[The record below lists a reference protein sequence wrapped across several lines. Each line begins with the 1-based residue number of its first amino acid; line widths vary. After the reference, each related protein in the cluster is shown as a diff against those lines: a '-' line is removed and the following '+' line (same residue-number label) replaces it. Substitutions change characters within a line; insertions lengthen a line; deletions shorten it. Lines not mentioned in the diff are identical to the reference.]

1 MSQTSESIYL
11 NIYIYIYIIY
21 ILSQGLGAVALG
33 CSAGKNKGPPSSG
46 GDGGSPARIDSKG

>member
-11 NIYIYIYIIY
+11 NIYIY